1 VLAPDVP
8 QYFTRL
14 VSASRP
20 LLPVVY
26 GAADVRFVDSKYDV
40 DVTRSI
46 TRTAPVTDGPVPV
59 DWASAERVE
68 LGPDALQRDAPEG
81 ATYGA
86 VPAPAT
92 KGKNYAAWTKQLGAW
107 LSANETLELLRSP
120 STGEVSKPDESERD
134 FRARLQHGGRESRDQ
149 AVEALRKKYAPKQA
163 ALDERLRRARQN
175 VDKETEQAS
184 GAQLQTAIS
193 VGATLLG
200 ALLGRKS
207 LSTST
212 LGRATTAA
220 RGAGRAM
227 KESEDIARAR
237 ESVASIEALIEQ
249 LNDQLAADT
258 AALEAHNDVVS
269 ERLEKVVLKPKKG
282 NVSVKVVALVWQ

>member
-1 VLAPDVP
+1 
-8 QYFTRL
+8 
-14 VSASRP
+14 
-20 LLPVVY
+20 
-26 GAADVRFVDSKYDV
+26 
-40 DVTRSI
+40 
-46 TRTAPVTDGPVPV
+46 VTDGPVPV

-269 ERLEKVVLKPKKG
+269 ERLEKVVLKPKKS